1 MNPTGTADGDCRRP
15 ADARAREGVLAEEP
29 SHGYRIDYDD
39 LDVGDLVD
47 QIHDRVRR
55 EDSSRGL
62 PPQALEE
69 RIKGRLRTYLDLN
82 DDRPYELQST
92 LHLEGPWNVS
102 PDDLRSSGR
111 RGLGRLIGLSRALLR
126 PFIKLAGNLD
136 LPIYKQF
143 KINLGV
149 AEALHDSMQQT
160 AELQTRVEDL
170 SDRLERLE
178 AGVEHRESPAARSHD
193 GRDVGI

>member
-1 MNPTGTADGDCRRP
+1 MA
-15 ADARAREGVLAEEP
+15 EGP
-29 SHGYRIDYDD
+29 SHVYRIDYDD
-39 LDVGDLVD
+39 LDVDDLVT
-47 QIHDRVRR
+47 QIHDSVRR
-55 EDSSRGL
+55 EESSRGL

-69 RIKGRLRTYLDLN
+69 RIRGRLRTYLDLD

-102 PDDLRSSGR
+102 PDDLRSSSR
-111 RGLGRLIGLSRALLR
+111 RGLGRLIGLSRTLFR
-126 PFIKLAGNLD
+126 PFIKLIGNLD

-149 AEALHDSMQQT
+149 AEALHDSLQQT
-160 AELQTRVEDL
+160 AELQAQVEEL

-178 AGVEHRESPAARSHD
+178 GEAESREPLAARSSD
-193 GRDVGI
+193 GGDAER

>member
-1 MNPTGTADGDCRRP
+1 
-15 ADARAREGVLAEEP
+15 LAEEP
-29 SHGYRIDYDD
+29 SHNYRIDYDD
-39 LDVGDLVD
+39 LDVDNLVD

-55 EDSSRGL
+55 EERSRGL

-69 RIKGRLRTYLDLN
+69 RIRDRLRTYLDLD

-92 LHLEGPWNVS
+92 LQLEGPWNVG
-102 PDDLRSSGR
+102 PDDLRSSSR
-111 RGLGRLIGLSRALLR
+111 RGLGRVIGLSRALFR
-126 PFIKLAGNLD
+126 PFTKLIGNLD

-160 AELQTRVEDL
+160 AELQARVEEL

-178 AGVEHRESPAARSHD
+178 GKAEHREPRATRAPD
-193 GRDVGI
+193 GSDAES

>member
-1 MNPTGTADGDCRRP
+1 MA
-15 ADARAREGVLAEEP
+15 EGP
-29 SHGYRIDYDD
+29 SHVYRIDYDD
-39 LDVGDLVD
+39 LDVDDLVA

-55 EDSSRGL
+55 EESSRGL
-62 PPQALEE
+62 PPQAMEE
-69 RIKGRLRTYLDLN
+69 RIRGRLRTYLDLD

-102 PDDLRSSGR
+102 PDDLRSSSR
-111 RGLGRLIGLSRALLR
+111 RGLGRLIGLSRTLFR
-126 PFIKLAGNLD
+126 PFIKLIGNLD

-149 AEALHDSMQQT
+149 AEALHDSLQQT
-160 AELQTRVEDL
+160 AELQARVEEL

-178 AGVEHRESPAARSHD
+178 GEAESREPLAARSSD
-193 GRDVGI
+193 GGDAEG

>member
-1 MNPTGTADGDCRRP
+1 
-15 ADARAREGVLAEEP
+15 LAEEA

-39 LDVGDLVD
+39 LDVDDLVA

-55 EDSSRGL
+55 EERDGRL

-69 RIKGRLRTYLDLN
+69 RIRGRLRTYLDLD

-102 PDDLRSSGR
+102 PDDLRRSGR
-111 RGLGRLIGLSRALLR
+111 RGLGSLIALSRSLFR
-126 PFIKLAGNLD
+126 PVMKLVSNIE

-149 AEALHDSMQQT
+149 AEALHDSMRQT
-160 AELQTRVEDL
+160 AELQGRVEEL
-170 SDRLERLE
+170 ADRLEKLEHE
-178 AGVEHRESPAARSHD
+178 AGGRAPATARASEDRDAES
-193 GRDVGI
+193 

>member
-1 MNPTGTADGDCRRP
+1 M
-15 ADARAREGVLAEEP
+15 AEEP

-55 EDSSRGL
+55 EESNRGL

-69 RIKGRLRTYLDLN
+69 QIRGRLRTYLDLN
-82 DDRPYELQST
+82 DERPYELQST

-102 PDDLRSSGR
+102 PDDLRSSNR
-111 RGLGRLIGLSRALLR
+111 RGLGRLIGLSRAIFR
-126 PFIKLAGNLD
+126 PFIKLVGNLD

-149 AEALHDSMQQT
+149 AEALHDSLQQT
-160 AELQTRVEDL
+160 AELQARVEEL
-170 SDRLERLE
+170 SDRLEKLE
-178 AGVEHRESPAARSHD
+178 GEMDPAVRSHD
-193 GRDVGI
+193 GSDAES

>member
-1 MNPTGTADGDCRRP
+1 M
-15 ADARAREGVLAEEP
+15 VEEP

-55 EDSSRGL
+55 EESSRGL

-69 RIKGRLRTYLDLN
+69 RIRGRLRTYLDLN

-111 RGLGRLIGLSRALLR
+111 RGLGSLIALTRSLFR
-126 PFIKLAGNLD
+126 PLVKLVSNIE

-160 AELQTRVEDL
+160 AELQARVEEL
-170 SDRLERLE
+170 ADRMERLE
-178 AGVEHRESPAARSHD
+178 NEAERREPPSARSSD
-193 GRDVGI
+193 DRDAGG

>member
-1 MNPTGTADGDCRRP
+1 M
-15 ADARAREGVLAEEP
+15 AEEP

-39 LDVGDLVD
+39 LDVGDLME

-55 EDSSRGL
+55 EESNRGL
-62 PPQALEE
+62 PPQAVEE
-69 RIKGRLRTYLDLN
+69 RIRGRLRTYLDL
-82 DDRPYELQST
+82 DDERPYELQST

-111 RGLGRLIGLSRALLR
+111 RGLGSLITLTRSIFR
-126 PFIKLAGNLD
+126 PLVKLVSNIE

-143 KINLGV
+143 KINLGM

-160 AELQTRVEDL
+160 AELQAQVEEL
-170 SDRLERLE
+170 ADRLEKLE
-178 AGVEHRESPAARSHD
+178 NGAGRREPADAHSSDD
-193 GRDVGI
+193 GDAGG

>member
-1 MNPTGTADGDCRRP
+1 MFGNTLG
-15 ADARAREGVLAEEP
+15 EGV
-29 SHGYRIDYDD
+29 HQWNRYRTCHDHIDLGEAVINPD
-39 LDVGDLVD
+39 LDVDNLVD

-55 EDSSRGL
+55 EESSRGL

-69 RIKGRLRTYLDLN
+69 RIRDRLRTYLDLD

-92 LHLEGPWNVS
+92 LQLEGPWNVG
-102 PDDLRSSGR
+102 PDDLRSSSR
-111 RGLGRLIGLSRALLR
+111 RGLGRLIGLSRALFR
-126 PFIKLAGNLD
+126 PFIKLIGNLD

-160 AELQTRVEDL
+160 AELQARVQEL
-170 SDRLERLE
+170 ADRMEKLENE
-178 AGVEHRESPAARSHD
+178 AERREPPSARSSD
-193 GRDVGI
+193 DRDAGG

>member
-1 MNPTGTADGDCRRP
+1 
-15 ADARAREGVLAEEP
+15 LAEGP
-29 SHGYRIDYDD
+29 SHVYRIDYDD
-39 LDVGDLVD
+39 LDVDDLVA

-55 EDSSRGL
+55 DESSRGL

-69 RIKGRLRTYLDLN
+69 RIRGRLRTYLDLN

-102 PDDLRSSGR
+102 PDDLRSSSR
-111 RGLGRLIGLSRALLR
+111 RGLGRLIGLSRSLFR
-126 PFIKLAGNLD
+126 PFIKLVGNVD

-149 AEALHDSMQQT
+149 AEALHDSLQQT
-160 AELQTRVEDL
+160 AELQARIEDL

-178 AGVEHRESPAARSHD
+178 GEAERRTPPAARPTDS
-193 GRDVGI
+193 GGAES

>member
-1 MNPTGTADGDCRRP
+1 M
-15 ADARAREGVLAEEP
+15 VEEP

-55 EDSSRGL
+55 EESSRGL

-69 RIKGRLRTYLDLN
+69 RIRGRLRTYLDLN

-111 RGLGRLIGLSRALLR
+111 RGLGSLIALTRSLFR
-126 PFIKLAGNLD
+126 PLVKLVSNIE

-160 AELQTRVEDL
+160 AELQARVEEL
-170 SDRLERLE
+170 ADRMERLE
-178 AGVEHRESPAARSHD
+178 NEAERRAPPSARSSD
-193 GRDVGI
+193 DRDAGG

>member
-1 MNPTGTADGDCRRP
+1 M
-15 ADARAREGVLAEEP
+15 AEEP

-39 LDVGDLVD
+39 LDVGNLVD

-55 EDSSRGL
+55 EESNRGL

-69 RIKGRLRTYLDLN
+69 RIRGRLRTYLDLN

-111 RGLGRLIGLSRALLR
+111 RGLGSLIALTRSLFR
-126 PFIKLAGNLD
+126 PLVKLVSNIE

-160 AELQTRVEDL
+160 AELQARVEEL
-170 SDRLERLE
+170 ADRMERLE
-178 AGVEHRESPAARSHD
+178 NEAERREPPPARSSD
-193 GRDVGI
+193 DRDPGA